1 MYIIFPVALDL
12 RLCDRLLRVI
22 DSPCGEDVLPER
34 TARICRKMTV
44 HAIMLHIHSL
54 HLLRKDVTE
63 NPACKTHIRA
73 AGESDAAAPRSL
85 LKPVQKRLSVSPFI
99 YVRFICTFRS
109 TRSTATL
116 KQEDHAVLSISAV
129 SSKDIACREIMI
141 RCSVHHHWPRSLSLR
156 DIHLGNH
163 LMPVSTIGH
172 SVFIDII
179 LFTGRRLTHRPLSCS
194 GQRKKN

>member
-1 MYIIFPVALDL
+1 MA
-12 RLCDRLLRVI
+12 
-22 DSPCGEDVLPER
+22 
-34 TARICRKMTV
+34 V
-44 HAIMLHIHSL
+44 HSVMFYIHSL
-54 HLLRKDVTE
+54 HLLRKDVTK
-63 NPACKTHIRA
+63 NPACQTHIRA
-73 AGESDAAAPRSL
+73 TGQSYAAAPRSL
-85 LKPVQKRLSVSPFI
+85 LKPVQKSFSVSSFI

-156 DIHLGNH
+156 DVHLGHH

-172 SVFIDII
+172 GIIIHII
-179 LFTGRRLTHRPLSCS
+179 LFAGRRLTHRPLSCS

>member
-1 MYIIFPVALDL
+1 
-12 RLCDRLLRVI
+12 
-22 DSPCGEDVLPER
+22 
-34 TARICRKMTV
+34 MTV
-44 HAIMLHIHSL
+44 HTIMLHIHSL
-54 HLLRKDVTE
+54 HLLRKDVSE
-63 NPACKTHIRA
+63 DPACQTHIRA
-73 AGESDAAAPRSL
+73 TGQSYAAAPRSL
-85 LKPVQKRLSVSPFI
+85 LKPVQKSFSISSFI

-156 DIHLGNH
+156 DIHLSHH
-163 LMPVSTIGH
+163 LVTVSTIGH
-172 SVFIDII
+172 GVFIDII
-179 LFTGRRLTHRPLSCS
+179 LFTGRCLTHRPLSCS